1 MKEKLISII
10 INCFNGEKYLSKT
23 LDSILKQKYQKYEV
37 IFVDNCSTDKSSKI
51 YKKIKDKRFKYFKT
65 PQKLKLYASRN
76 FAIKR
81 AKGDFVAFLDADD
94 WWHKNF
100 LISRKKFFLSNK
112 KFGFSFSNCFHYYE
126 NVKKF
131 KVFTNKKL
139 PSGYILDDLLKDY
152 FVKLS
157 TIIFKRKLL
166 KNYKFNSLYNI
177 IGDYDFIIKISK
189 KFKGM
194 GFQEKLV
201 YIRIHRFNFSNNRKM
216 FYKEFKYWIDT
227 QNYNYHYLNKNKIF
241 LLQRLEYLRLIYLL
255 LEDKNYSLLIDIL
268 KFPQFLYKL
277 KLLMIFFIPNFL
289 IRLKVK
295 YF

>member
-1 MKEKLISII
+1 M
-10 INCFNGEKYLSKT
+10 
-23 LDSILKQKYQKYEV
+23 
-37 IFVDNCSTDKSSKI
+37 
-51 YKKIKDKRFKYFKT
+51 
-65 PQKLKLYASRN
+65 
-76 FAIKR
+76 
-81 AKGDFVAFLDADD
+81 
-94 WWHKNF
+94 
-100 LISRKKFFLSNK
+100 
-112 KFGFSFSNCFHYYE
+112 
-126 NVKKF
+126 
-131 KVFTNKKL
+131 
-139 PSGYILDDLLKDY
+139 DDLLKDY

-166 KNYKFNSLYNI
+166 KNYKFNPLYNI

-201 YIRIHRFNFSNNRKM
+201 YIRIHRFNFSNNNRKM

-227 QNYNYHYLNKNKIF
+227 QNYNYRYLNKNKIY

-255 LEDKNYSLLIDIL
+255 LEDKNHSLLIDIL

-289 IRLKVK
+289 IRLKVR